1 MSLISE
7 PIELNGTKS
16 IILSSI
22 GFSNWTQRC
31 LCNDWLI
38 LILKIYCLTDSIW
51 NCSWCLQLSYKTVQR
66 PLSGWQ
72 KEQLSL
78 GIVTKNG
85 YCTQH
90 QLIGMEGKATWRS
103 PRSTKRKQ
111 FFDND
116 NLSNE
121 KGKQFRACEKAGCPA
136 SKPTCCARFDET
148 WVTCCN
154 GV

>member
-1 MSLISE
+1 MKVNESVLPSD
-7 PIELNGTKS
+7 T
-16 IILSSI
+16 
-22 GFSNWTQRC
+22 TQRSPPVIKIIRV
-31 LCNDWLI
+31 LWSDWLI
-38 LILKIYCLTDSIW
+38 LNLKIDMVFCWLTDSIW
-51 NCSWCLQLSYKTVQR
+51 NCSWCLQLPYKTVQR
-66 PLSGWQ
+66 SLSGWQ

-78 GIVTKNG
+78 STVKKNG

-90 QLIGMEGKATWRS
+90 QLIGMEGRATWRS

-111 FFDND
+111 FFDNGD
-116 NLSNE
+116 LSNE

-154 GV
+154 RV